1 MSSERG
7 QAPRVELA
15 ISLCDPQHTYAPN
28 AAIMLSMALRH
39 TAAAVRVHILHDE
52 TLVADDQAR
61 LARVVSNHG
70 GEAIFH
76 RVELPEEV
84 RGLSSLRHITVG
96 TLFRLFLPSV
106 CADVDRILYL
116 DIDVFVQMDL
126 GELYAADLDGA
137 LAGVVLD
144 VPQTR
149 ERDVAVRCYRRLGI
163 DAAHY
168 FNAGVLLLDCA
179 AVRREMDLLGEGLH
193 FLTVH
198 RALLFADQDAL
209 NALFR
214 GHVRFLDGRCN
225 QQVDLAQPLPD
236 GIFDMSAILHFS
248 GYLKPWSCA
257 QSDIVARTLEELA
270 RTPYGQAPEDVAA
283 YAARIPASFDRR
295 MDFKHCLLWR
305 ERGPAAFER
314 VLCILKAVLPDATFR
329 AVSAGLWHLRHRLR
343 YDLPAPFGRN
353 C

>member
-7 QAPRVELA
+7 QAPHIELA

-28 AAIMLSMALRH
+28 AAIMLSMTLRH
-39 TAAAVRVHILHDE
+39 TASAVRVHILHDE
-52 TLVADDQAR
+52 TLAADDQAR
-61 LARVVSNHG
+61 RASVVSNHG

-76 RVELPEEV
+76 RVELPKEV
-84 RGLSSLRHITVG
+84 RGLPSLRHITVG

-163 DAAHY
+163 DAAHD
-168 FNAGVLLLDCA
+168 FSAGVLLL
-179 AVRREMDLLGEGLH
+179 GLH